1 MNFRFLVGALLTCS
15 LIAGQAY
22 GLVTT
27 NGGWD
32 VAAEGASYSAGESFV
47 VCAGGDPS
55 ITLGIT
61 SASSL
66 YGAGSISDTKTGSH
80 NATYS
85 LGGYELAAGFDGTVS
100 SSLLLEE
107 GSGFT
112 SSTVIASV
120 TGMSTGL
127 GSYDLFGSADVLTE
141 GYLYGVGLGESSA
154 EGSASYD
161 GKKSGTTAE
170 IWGESSGES
179 SLLIQGF
186 TADSYSSTGGEEN
199 GLHASSRVTK
209 TIAGVQTDNSIAQ
222 ISSYGSVINNAKA
235 NVTSA
240 GVAQSGAWD
249 GSFAS
254 DKSKLENENV
264 AASTTGSLRG
274 YVESNGYLDAAD
286 VSAALDSTATLYSDS
301 VLQAWGGPATYA
313 ASTQT
318 SSATRTYA
326 ETWVEDAVWG
336 SVVRNSSIASVI
348 QYGSLAGLGSGAHVY
363 ESGANAT
370 SFGKIFETVSYDI
383 LSANRETSG
392 NLSLQTYAEAS
403 KRKKAF
409 AGTLLGS
416 EGAGNIGASDASI
429 VDWAS
434 YKGGLFHYS
443 YIDAAAPWA
452 ETHNILG
459 ELSVSTDPL
468 ATEGLTQPYSVSTA
482 NDPNFA
488 WSTSNAYFRSRL

>member
-141 GYLYGVGLGESSA
+141 GYLYGVGLGESTA
-154 EGSASYD
+154 EGSARYD
-161 GKKSGTTAE
+161 GRNQARLQKSGRVLRRE
-170 IWGESSGES
+170 N
-179 SLLIQGF
+179 LLIQ
-186 TADSYSSTGGEEN
+186 
-199 GLHASSRVTK
+199 
-209 TIAGVQTDNSIAQ
+209 
-222 ISSYGSVINNAKA
+222 
-235 NVTSA
+235 
-240 GVAQSGAWD
+240 
-249 GSFAS
+249 
-254 DKSKLENENV
+254 
-264 AASTTGSLRG
+264 
-274 YVESNGYLDAAD
+274 
-286 VSAALDSTATLYSDS
+286 
-301 VLQAWGGPATYA
+301 VLQLILILVPVAKKMVCKLVP
-313 ASTQT
+313 
-318 SSATRTYA
+318 
-326 ETWVEDAVWG
+326 
-336 SVVRNSSIASVI
+336 
-348 QYGSLAGLGSGAHVY
+348 
-363 ESGANAT
+363 ESP
-370 SFGKIFETVSYDI
+370 K
-383 LSANRETSG
+383 
-392 NLSLQTYAEAS
+392 
-403 KRKKAF
+403 
-409 AGTLLGS
+409 
-416 EGAGNIGASDASI
+416 
-429 VDWAS
+429 
-434 YKGGLFHYS
+434 
-443 YIDAAAPWA
+443 
-452 ETHNILG
+452 
-459 ELSVSTDPL
+459 
-468 ATEGLTQPYSVSTA
+468 
-482 NDPNFA
+482 
-488 WSTSNAYFRSRL
+488 RSRIQMITALAHIALMAR